1 MPTSPS
7 TPAAAASDP
16 TADVG
21 SVPPSPSGDPTCTVG
36 GEDPHDHTGHDHG
49 PTGSD
54 IVTQLIRGL
63 SIISLVIPVIAVVML
78 LVMLTRTPTTPY
90 PLVVGLA
97 LGAVQLIV
105 LVVTSMFV
113 ARTRRRLAVNPGL
126 TAVRTVTDEVL
137 RLAAVLLA
145 TLLFPGD
152 LKGPLGIW
160 VGGGVA
166 LVWLI
171 LSTAQTVS
179 TRRRIASPSPWSTQ
193 AVETFLSEGVS
204 VPRSMVSRVLDVIG
218 TASFQLGATML
229 VLQAPLLVIGT
240 VALSM
245 ATGLSTLV
253 LQRRSPSQRSRSP
266 WAFAPFAVGVLT
278 LALALVGLATV

>member
-7 TPAAAASDP
+7 TPAAAGSDP
-16 TADVG
+16 TTAAGSSTTSPADD
-21 SVPPSPSGDPTCTVG
+21 STCTASSP
-36 GEDPHDHTGHDHG
+36 DPHDHTGHDHG
-49 PTGSD
+49 PTGAD
-54 IVTQLIRGL
+54 IVTQLVQGL
-63 SIISLVIPVIAVVML
+63 SIVSLIIPAIAVVML
-78 LVMLTRTPTTPY
+78 LTMLARTPSSPY
-90 PLVVGLA
+90 PLALGLA
-97 LGAVQLIV
+97 LGAVQLFV
-105 LVVTSMFV
+105 LVITSMFV
-113 ARTRRRLAVNPGL
+113 ARTRHSLAVNPGL

-152 LKGPLGIW
+152 LRGPLGIW

-179 TRRRIASPSPWSTQ
+179 TRRRIAKPSAWATQ
-193 AVETFLSEGVS
+193 AVETFLSEGVT
-204 VPRSMVSRVLDVIG
+204 VRRSMVSRVLDVIG
-218 TASFQLGATML
+218 TASFQLGATIL

-240 VALSM
+240 GVLSM

-253 LQRRSPSQRSRSP
+253 LQRHSPAERARSP
-266 WAFAPFAVGVLT
+266 WAFAPFGIGILT
-278 LALALVGLATV
+278 LVLALIGLAVF